1 MIEYLSNAIRATAGT
16 TLNIAA
22 KITDEEGAPV
32 TTGAHFMLFD
42 ESAAELLVVVNG
54 SYYAADDYW
63 EFVIEKDLT
72 ANKCGRYWYCICVDT
87 EPLCFKQPFYLCK

>member
-32 TTGAHFMLFD
+32 TAGAHFMLFD
-42 ESAAELLVVVNG
+42 ESAAEVLVVVNG